1 MFVLNFRAE
10 KYSFLLIRI
19 GYFLPV
25 FFIAQ
30 LFSDAYVKNQFVLYS
45 NFTSFNSSLA
55 FTIFFF
61 KPVL

>member
-10 KYSFLLIRI
+10 KNPILIRRKE
-19 GYFLPV
+19 YFLPV